1 MPAASFIRGSLEDQ
15 AAAQPLH
22 AAGTPLRQIA
32 AALGWSYGRASEAVR
47 AIRGLPSDNELRQAR
62 RGKTAPE
69 VVPEAPKAEPAAE
82 GKRKPIRISKVATRS
97 VDVPRGVVSR
107 LILTAAQDDTPVHE
121 GFWRNLTAYAA
132 HLDAQ
137 LAVGGF
143 TYQLGLFEDHAV
155 ATGVYAAE
163 LQPYLEFGRV
173 QLGPDL
179 LIVGDANILPTT
191 ANPLAGW
198 HTVNGGGHVV
208 IPHARRALETIPR
221 MPGRPPRYVQS
232 TGCCTLPS
240 YTPRAS
246 GRRALFHHTY
256 GALLIEIDVD
266 GEVFIRELAAE
277 DDGSFQDLTARVDSG
292 VVTYGHAVAALV
304 CGDDHQAAMD
314 PNIALATWGID
325 VRTNRQVTSDCLIDL
340 LRPAHQVRHDVLDF
354 RRRNH
359 HDRGSV
365 HSRARMLAA
374 GTTNVE
380 EEVHAAAAF
389 LVATSRPWCQTHQV
403 ESNHDDALTRWLR
416 DLKAAEDEENA
427 YYHAELNAAWL
438 RAIRRRDDT
447 FNPIRHAMGAVG
459 GYDNVVDFVGYGRG
473 LRIAGVECGL
483 HGDIGI
489 SGSRGSPNQFRR
501 LGDKVVSAHTH
512 SPKIVEGVYV
522 AGVSASLSQGYN
534 DRGPGAWANGHVV
547 IYPSG
552 KRALLCMHPDGRAWA
567 EARGQEGV
575 SLAA

>member
-1 MPAASFIRGSLEDQ
+1 M
-15 AAAQPLH
+15 
-22 AAGTPLRQIA
+22 
-32 AALGWSYGRASEAVR
+32 R

-62 RGKTAPE
+62 RAKAAPE
-69 VVPEAPKAEPAAE
+69 AVAEAPKAEPAAE
-82 GKRKPIRISKVATRS
+82 GRKKPIRISKVATRV
-97 VDVPRGVVSR
+97 VDVPRGVVTR

-121 GFWRNLTAYAA
+121 GFWRNLLAYA
-132 HLDAQ
+132 HYLEAQ

-143 TYQLGLFEDHAV
+143 TYQVGLFEDHAV
-155 ATGVYAAE
+155 ATGVYAVE
-163 LQPYLEFGRV
+163 VQPYLEFGRV
-173 QLGPDL
+173 QIGPDL

-198 HTVNGGGHVV
+198 HTINGGNHVV

-232 TGCCTLPS
+232 TGCCTEPS

-246 GRRALFHHTY
+246 GRKALFHHTY

-266 GEVFIRELAAE
+266 GEVFTREIAAE
-277 DDGSFQDLTARVDSG
+277 DDGSFQDLTVRVDAG
-292 VVTYGHAVAALV
+292 RVTDGHSVAALI
-304 CGDDHQAAMD
+304 CGDDHHAAMD
-314 PNIALATWGID
+314 PRIADSTWGID
-325 VRTNRQVTSDCLIDL
+325 LATVGRTGDGLIDI

-365 HSRARMLAA
+365 LKRARMLAA

-380 EEVHAAAAF
+380 DEVHAAAAF

-403 ESNHDDALTRWLR
+403 ESNHDDALSRWL
-416 DLKAAEDEENA
+416 DDPKAAEDEENA
-427 YYHAELNAAWL
+427 YYHAELKSAWL
-438 RAIRRRDDT
+438 RAIRRCDEG
-447 FNPIRHAMGAVG
+447 FNPIRHAMSAVD
-459 GYDNVVDFVGYGRG
+459 GYSDVVDFVGYGRG

-489 SGSRGSPNQFRR
+489 SGSRGSPNQFRL

-534 DRGPGAWANGHVV
+534 DRGPGAWAHGHVV

-552 KRALLCMHPDGRAWA
+552 KRALLLLSPDGRAWA
-567 EARGQEGV
+567 EGYAEEV